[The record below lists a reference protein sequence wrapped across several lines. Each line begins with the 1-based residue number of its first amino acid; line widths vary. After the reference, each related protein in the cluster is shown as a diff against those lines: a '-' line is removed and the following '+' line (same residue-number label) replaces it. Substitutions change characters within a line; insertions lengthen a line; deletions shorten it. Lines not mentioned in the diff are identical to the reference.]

1 MSGKKVRLNK
11 HVSASSGSEPLRRI
25 SNTNPAQIFSRRFPP
40 RSRKNSRNPRMARSN
55 NILLFIALLG
65 FIALFDLSEKWAF
78 QEIEKEELFSCPDFG
93 ANFKFSNEPKY
104 SGKVLDDITVEIR
117 YYERFWGHSGS
128 IWSF

>member
-1 MSGKKVRLNK
+1 
-11 HVSASSGSEPLRRI
+11 
-25 SNTNPAQIFSRRFPP
+25 
-40 RSRKNSRNPRMARSN
+40 MARSN
-55 NILLFIALLG
+55 NILLFISILG

-117 YYERFWGHSGS
+117 SYELLWGQICLFGCQLAAKVKFRGHSVSKKQFWGHWGS
-128 IWSF
+128 N